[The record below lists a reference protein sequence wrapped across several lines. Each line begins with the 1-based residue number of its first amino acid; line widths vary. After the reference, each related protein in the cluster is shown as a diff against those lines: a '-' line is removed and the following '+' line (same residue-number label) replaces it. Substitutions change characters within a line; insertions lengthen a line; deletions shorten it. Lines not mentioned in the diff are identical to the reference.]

1 MVVEHANRVDVCL
14 VDEGFVRCLHGCD
27 GVIRIPRCAS
37 TGEDP
42 NPGLGMEKLSKPLP
56 VLRSVCVRGTQKRP

>member
-1 MVVEHANRVDVCL
+1 MPSRRPLEHNRMVVEHANRVDVCL

-27 GVIRIPRCAS
+27 GVIRIPWCAS

-42 NPGLGMEKLSKPLP
+42 NPGLGMEELS
-56 VLRSVCVRGTQKRP
+56 

>member
-14 VDEGFVRCLHGCD
+14 VDKGFVRFFHGGD
-27 GVIRIPRCAS
+27 SVIRLPRRAS

-42 NPGLGMEKLSKPLP
+42 NPGLGMERL
-56 VLRSVCVRGTQKRP
+56 